1 MNLTLKTQVKVQI
14 KTPVP
19 DNENTF
25 KAARQL
31 PLPFRN
37 THHFI
42 ISCHHF
48 KQYISFLCKWH
59 LQRLATQNTTQNTTQ
74 NSKQQHVNRNQTK
87 IHGTTTRRIKN
98 QTKRIHPV

>member
-1 MNLTLKTQVKVQI
+1 VQI
-14 KTPVP
+14 KTTVP

-42 ISCHHF
+42 I
-48 KQYISFLCKWH
+48 
-59 LQRLATQNTTQNTTQ
+59 LAIIPNNTFPFFA
-74 NSKQQHVNRNQTK
+74 S
-87 IHGTTTRRIKN
+87 GTSN
-98 QTKRIHPV
+98 V